1 MSSAQLYII
10 EDLDGYHLAKSGAG
24 DKECGRV
31 CKGEDRESFRR
42 WSSDY
47 VGLLQKRF
55 KVLGTVSLQCDAI

>member
-42 WSSDY
+42 WSSGY
-47 VGLLQKRF
+47 VGLLPQK
-55 KVLGTVSLQCDAI
+55 I